1 MYICIYIDTYIYI
14 YIYIC
19 IYVRFPTITT
29 GLDAD
34 EFGNDQVDFT
44 LFLLG
49 RWVPHKKTFL
59 PRTLP

>member
-1 MYICIYIDTYIYI
+1 MADDCEYRIYGTGGGP
-14 YIYIC
+14 
-19 IYVRFPTITT
+19 VRFPTITT
-29 GLDAD
+29 NLDAD